1 VATTIGEADV
11 LERIATPAPPEIPWQ
26 LGLGI
31 VLVNEKPSLFAL
43 YHPGEGDSPTDD
55 SPGHVAA
62 WVIALPDGAAVLLP
76 TGGLTG
82 QPVSPV
88 LTTLRS
94 VRRRWARLME
104 AELVQVAGREAL
116 HLAG

>member
-1 VATTIGEADV
+1 MLD
-11 LERIATPAPPEIPWQ
+11 ERIASPTPPEIPWQ

-31 VLVNEKPSLFAL
+31 VLVDEKPSLFAL
-43 YHPGEGDSPTDD
+43 YHLGEGDSPIRD
-55 SPGHVAA
+55 SPGHIAA

-76 TGGLTG
+76 TAGGPG
-82 QPVSPV
+82 RPVSPV
-88 LTTLRS
+88 LTTLRN

-104 AELVQVAGREAL
+104 AELVQVAGREAA